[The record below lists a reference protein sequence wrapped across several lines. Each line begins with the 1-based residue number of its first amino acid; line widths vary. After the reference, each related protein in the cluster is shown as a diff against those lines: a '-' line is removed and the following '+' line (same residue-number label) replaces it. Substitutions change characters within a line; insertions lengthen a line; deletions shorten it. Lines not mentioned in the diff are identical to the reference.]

1 LRTTP
6 ILALDTASPSPAVT
20 VLAGAHAFD
29 EMLPSD
35 GRASERLLA
44 AIESCFAAAGV
55 PLAECARIAVCAGPG
70 SFTGVRVGLA
80 TAWGLGR
87 ALGSPVEAVSTLEV
101 MAEAAREPGRARV
114 VAALDAGR
122 GEIVWQAFDLSATR
136 ASALAPPARARRE
149 DAIAALSGLPC
160 VTLPGDLLGPSVCGP
175 IRTSPLSAALAS
187 AVARA
192 PSDRPA
198 ATLQAV
204 YSRPSA
210 AEEKRGAP

>member
-1 LRTTP
+1 
-6 ILALDTASPSPAVT
+6 ALDTASPSPAVT
-20 VLAGAHAFD
+20 VLLGSHAFD

-35 GRASERLLA
+35 GRASERLLT
-44 AIESCFAAAGV
+44 AIESCFGAAGV
-55 PLAECARIAVCAGPG
+55 PLSECARIAVCAGPG

-87 ALGSPVEAVSTLEV
+87 ALGRPVEAVSTLEA
-101 MAEAAREPGRARV
+101 MAEAARAPGRARV
-114 VAALDAGR
+114 AAALDAGR
-122 GEIVWQAFDLSATR
+122 GEVIWQAFDLSKTR
-136 ASALAPPARARRE
+136 ATALAPPARARRE
-149 DAIAALSGLPC
+149 DAAAAWGGLPC
-160 VTLPGDLLGPSVCGP
+160 VTLPVDLLGSTAASPVLP
-175 IRTSPLSAALAS
+175 SPLSSALAS